1 MVTGGESTIFKMELI
16 LNMTGAVSEAE
27 CLRLAEGDNIHFSM
41 TYFQTCFEW
50 SLLNYYWTFF
60 QNLFLKMEIR
70 TVKQG

>member
-27 CLRLAEGDNIHFSM
+27 CLRLAEGDKIHFSM

-50 SLLNYYWTFF
+50 SLLNYY
-60 QNLFLKMEIR
+60 
-70 TVKQG
+70 